1 MQNSET
7 QFKLMKLSNT
17 QSPNADA
24 NKVREDPRPDQ
35 DHGGINNK
43 VLIEET
49 ERTSRSRDRNESV
62 EVIKKNVRLGRTKR
76 SARSV

>member
-1 MQNSET
+1 
-7 QFKLMKLSNT
+7 MKLSNT

-35 DHGGINNK
+35 DHRGINNK

-49 ERTSRSRDRNESV
+49 ERTSRSRDKNESV
-62 EVIKKNVRLGRTKR
+62 EVIKENVGLGRTKR